1 MRKDELTMIS
11 FEVRG
16 GRGEREKC
24 GEKEKSG
31 VFASRVVPNGVDA
44 TTAEWEGGA
53 ICFIYA
59 GQGIRFCAPRKKKVF
74 TTTVW
79 QRCLNHAV
87 LHLEEK
93 YCLNSF

>member
-11 FEVRG
+11 FEVRR

-24 GEKEKSG
+24 EEKEKSG

-53 ICFIYA
+53 NSFIYA
-59 GQGIRFCAPRKKKVF
+59 GQGIRFCAPGGGEEGFYYHHLATLFKPCCSVF
-74 TTTVW
+74 
-79 QRCLNHAV
+79 
-87 LHLEEK
+87 
-93 YCLNSF
+93 